1 MGHFV
6 RIIALIAEED
16 HAGEG
21 FPADAARAGVLAG
34 EEIAITKT
42 FAPGLVSTIVIF
54 AVVMIELPRTV
65 AAHKANAHPEKDQKN
80 DDERQTGNAKSLLAP
95 GHSVPKNL
103 AQKPRRD
110 EARADENHHER
121 NRFQLGAFRRA
132 GRGAV
137 FGSGVSG

>member
-42 FAPGLVSTIVIF
+42 IAPGLVSRWSDLGVRDASLRLSGGVNASGT
-54 AVVMIELPRTV
+54 LT
-65 AAHKANAHPEKDQKN
+65 AHALYPNSGA
-80 DDERQTGNAKSLLAP
+80 RSLA
-95 GHSVPKNL
+95 GSSTEGVNL
-103 AQKPRRD
+103 
-110 EARADENHHER
+110 
-121 NRFQLGAFRRA
+121 
-132 GRGAV
+132 
-137 FGSGVSG
+137 GS